1 MTNTKAKRKAKAALA
16 AAAAAA
22 GIELAPSTLS
32 KPTPD
37 QDPSLLAGAATTENG
52 MPRKRFYRQRAH
64 ANPLSIHHL
73 DYPISPHQMDWST
86 HYPTYFS
93 PQTSSETGSLPI
105 LGSRAQAKRVEFA
118 DIGCGFGGLLI
129 SLAPLFPDTLM
140 LGMEIRTQVTQ
151 YVADKIKALRLNPG
165 SVDPDRPD
173 EVPVRALV
181 ETVDEGEPLTKKAK
195 IDEEKEGDASTSRK
209 VIDLSPPHGYAYGN
223 VSVLRANAMKFL
235 PNFFEKGQILIHSFD
250 ASQLSKMFFLFPDP
264 HFKARK
270 HKARIISPTL
280 LAEYAF
286 VLRPGGLLYTITDVP
301 ALHIWMSSHLAS
313 CPMFLRLTEE
323 EINNLGSQGG
333 EGVDGELEGGVR
345 GREREKRLMEAVR
358 RRTEEGKK
366 VERNQGGK
374 EWSVWRRL
382 TDEQALGRKG
392 LRPVVDEEEV

>member
-1 MTNTKAKRKAKAALA
+1 MANTKAKRKAKAALA
-16 AAAAAA
+16 AAAASGTPSDPSGPPAPA
-22 GIELAPSTLS
+22 STPSTA
-32 KPTPD
+32 
-37 QDPSLLAGAATTENG
+37 QDPALLAGAATTENG

-73 DYPISPHQMDWST
+73 DYPTAPDQMDWSI

-93 PQTSSETGSLPI
+93 PPISPSSGSVPL
-105 LGSRAQAKRVEFA
+105 LGPRPRAKRVEFA

-173 EVPVRALV
+173 EVPVTSAGST
-181 ETVDEGEPLTKKAK
+181 EKAEPEEDGERRSKKPKLGDQQVASS
-195 IDEEKEGDASTSRK
+195 EQGGKE
-209 VIDLSPPHGYAYGN
+209 IDLSPPQGYAYGN
-223 VSVLRANAMKFL
+223 VSVLRGNAMKFL
-235 PNFFEKGQILIHSFD
+235 PNFFEKG
-250 ASQLSKMFFLFPDP
+250 QLSKMFFLFPDP

-301 ALHIWMSSHLAS
+301 ALHTWMTSHLAS
-313 CPMFLRLTEE
+313 CPMFLRLTED
-323 EINNLGSQGG
+323 EISSLGSEGG
-333 EGVDGELEGGVR
+333 EGVEGELEGGER
-345 GREREKRLMEAVR
+345 GRERERRLMEAVR

-366 VERNQGGK
+366 VERNKGVK

-382 TDEQALGRKG
+382 TDQEALERKG
-392 LRPVVDEEEV
+392 LVQVVDDDEE